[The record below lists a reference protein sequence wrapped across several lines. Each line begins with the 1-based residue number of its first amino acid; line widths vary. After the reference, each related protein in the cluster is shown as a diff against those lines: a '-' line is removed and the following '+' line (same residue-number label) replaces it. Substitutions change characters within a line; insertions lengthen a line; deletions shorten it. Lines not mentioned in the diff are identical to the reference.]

1 MNTLRW
7 KWMLLTASWPLHLCF
22 SRHSHSS
29 LFFISGSNSNY
40 SKLNHSEN
48 WNLTVMRVLYC
59 VKVNPGR
66 EMKKRDYLKR
76 GCCICAAGH
85 THTQTRHHYH
95 WFQLGESF
103 QSILK
108 FIFLTAHHT
117 GSMIFGVRRVVSNN
131 VTLYILKV
139 CVCVSQTKHRQRAR
153 LHTAS
158 FVLEFMDGWVW
169 MESLSCLV
177 LSAPLRFTHL
187 KIIISVSCDRNMNWS
202 QSIYMSYC
210 YLSILKL
217 TLRFIVHLFQQTSHI
232 FDAAA
237 TTAQ

>member
-40 SKLNHSEN
+40 GKLNHSEN

-103 QSILK
+103 QS
-108 FIFLTAHHT
+108 
-117 GSMIFGVRRVVSNN
+117 RRPDRCVFVWEEINHIKIHSSSLLLITLGRWYLVS
-131 VTLYILKV
+131 VGLCLIMWHYTYWRCV
-139 CVCVSQTKHRQRAR
+139 CVCVW
-153 LHTAS
+153 
-158 FVLEFMDGWVW
+158 E
-169 MESLSCLV
+169 
-177 LSAPLRFTHL
+177 P
-187 KIIISVSCDRNMNWS
+187 N
-202 QSIYMSYC
+202 
-210 YLSILKL
+210 
-217 TLRFIVHLFQQTSHI
+217 
-232 FDAAA
+232 
-237 TTAQ
+237 